1 MAFTACTMVSAV
13 LPGTAAAQTTT
24 VSPSPAV
31 VSGENTPPSTES
43 YEVQKV
49 HIIYKKLLLKEK
61 DIPNA
66 VTHITEKQIKA
77 EGTTMGSI
85 QTLLKQTP
93 SVNAYSQGPGQSAP
107 TLSIRGVRNSE
118 LSETLD
124 GIPITDLLNGSG
136 NYLTNNVGSPITLG
150 ELSGVTVYPGVAP
163 PDKQGYGTV
172 GGTIAY
178 TAKQA
183 TDERY
188 GELEG
193 GYGSFSTSHEG
204 FTLSTGKMW
213 DSPDAPRALLQY
225 DQSQTAGYVDNTPAK
240 YHDML
245 FNINKPYDDGLSN
258 IGLTVIYNQGRGN
271 IQTQPTP
278 TDLLNQNGYRYNF
291 PYSDGYFN
299 QAGQFLTTILHDET
313 YINQHAI
320 FDGSL
325 FYLHSTM
332 ATESYANPQQ
342 LIDNYNNTTPYLANI
357 QNPWSFFGAMGPTA
371 VGNGTASGPFYSP
384 GYFTYEP
391 LIFNPSGDPTQVQ
404 SYAYGESSENTYFHS
419 NEVGITPKFTFFFP
433 YNTITV
439 GALVAKE
446 SSEQSQYI
454 YGSPNMPEINGYN
467 STQFGGGAQRSVYMG
482 YVQDK
487 IDLLHDKL
495 HILGGLRATGAY
507 SSNINQ
513 VNYGIYNP
521 YKLQNYSR
529 SGDPYI
535 GVSYDLPEHLTAY
548 GSFGKAEVFAPVS
561 DYQEGSS
568 GTTVAPG
575 AETVHLYEGGV
586 RYDTP
591 KLYLNVDYYYQKVNH
606 AFGFF
611 DDFATNEQIY
621 GNPGTELFS
630 GWEMAAQYQVT
641 PELQIFGNGS
651 YNRAQYLTSYS
662 AFDTIAEDQFGY
674 AYRGTPISNVP
685 NWLAN
690 FGFEEDR
697 GPFSARVTGQYTGR
711 EYTTYDIVAPGNPI
725 LNGATI
731 TNTNFLNPAN
741 VVFNVLLTYKMKV
754 NYGALK
760 QLDFSINAQNIFNE
774 HYYNYY
780 YSQLLPQGGQYGRP
794 GEPAVA
800 SALVG
805 PPASVMF
812 DVSAKF

>member
-1 MAFTACTMVSAV
+1 MQA
-13 LPGTAAAQTTT
+13 
-24 VSPSPAV
+24 
-31 VSGENTPPSTES
+31 
-43 YEVQKV
+43 
-49 HIIYKKLLLKEK
+49 H
-61 DIPNA
+61 
-66 VTHITEKQIKA
+66 
-77 EGTTMGSI
+77 GTTMGSI

-93 SVNAYSQGPGQSAP
+93 SVNAYTQGPGQSAP

-136 NYLTNNVGSPITLG
+136 NYLSNNVGSPITLG
-150 ELSGVTVYPGVAP
+150 QLSGVTVYPGVAP
-163 PDKQGYGTV
+163 PDKQGYGTI

-178 TAKQA
+178 SSKQA

-204 FTLSTGKMW
+204 FTLSSGKLW
-213 DSPDAPRALLQY
+213 DSPDAARMLLQY
-225 DQSQTAGYVDNTPAK
+225 DQSQTAGYVENTPAK

-258 IGLTVIYNQGRGN
+258 VGLTVIYNQGRGN

-278 TDLLNQNGYRYNF
+278 LDLLQKNGYTYNF
-291 PYSDGYFN
+291 PYSDGYYN
-299 QAGQFLTTILHDET
+299 QGGQFLTTILHDET
-313 YINQHAI
+313 YINQHVI

-325 FYLHSTM
+325 FYLHSTL
-332 ATESYANPQQ
+332 ATESYSNPDQ
-342 LIDNYNNTTPYLANI
+342 LIANYNNTTPYLANI

-371 VGNGTASGPFYSP
+371 VANGTATAPFYSP

-391 LIFNPSGDPTQVQ
+391 LIFNPSGDPTQVT
-404 SYAYGESSENTYFHS
+404 SYAAGEAAENLYSHS
-419 NEVGITPKFTFFFP
+419 NEIGVTPKFTFFLP
-433 YNTITV
+433 HNTITT

-446 SSEQSQYI
+446 SSSSSEYV
-454 YGSPNMPEINGYN
+454 YGSTNMPEINGYN
-467 STQFGGGAQRSVYMG
+467 SLQFGGGAQRTVYLA

-487 IDLLHDKL
+487 IDLLNNKL

-513 VNYGIYNP
+513 VSYGIYNP

-529 SGDPYI
+529 SGDPYLGI
-535 GVSYDLPEHLTAY
+535 SYDLPEHVTAY
-548 GSFGKAEVFAPVS
+548 GSFGKSEVFAPVS
-561 DYQEGSS
+561 DYAQGSS
-568 GTTVAPG
+568 GTTSAPG

-591 KLYLNVDYYYQKVNH
+591 KLYLNVDYYYQKVSD

-621 GNPGTELFS
+621 GNPGSVLYS
-630 GWEMAAQYQVT
+630 GWEMSGQYQAT
-641 PELQIFGNGS
+641 PELQFFANGS
-651 YNRAQYLTSYS
+651 YNRAQYLNSYS
-662 AFDTIAEDQFGY
+662 AFDTLQEDQFGV
-674 AYRGTPISNVP
+674 AFRGTPVSNVP

-690 FGFEEDR
+690 FGFEEDH

-711 EYTTYDIVAPGNPI
+711 EYTTYDLSAPGNPI
-725 LNGATI
+725 LNGATA
-731 TNTNFLNPAN
+731 TNTNLLNPAN

-754 NYGALK
+754 NYH
-760 QLDFSINAQNIFNE
+760 QLQELTFSINAQNIFNE
-774 HYYNYY
+774 HYYNYA
-780 YSQLLPQGGQYGRP
+780 YSQYMPQGGQYASP
-794 GEPAVA
+794 GEPAVK

>member
-1 MAFTACTMVSAV
+1 M
-13 LPGTAAAQTTT
+13 
-24 VSPSPAV
+24 V
-31 VSGENTPPSTES
+31 VSGGNTSPSTEA
-43 YEVQKV
+43 YETKKV

-66 VTHITEKQIKA
+66 VTHISEKQIKA
-77 EGTTMGSI
+77 ENPTMGSI

-93 SVNAYSQGPGQSAP
+93 SVNAYNQGPGQSAP

-136 NYLTNNVGSPITLG
+136 NYLSNNVGSPITLG
-150 ELSGVTVYPGVAP
+150 QIDGVTVYPGIAP
-163 PDKQGYGTV
+163 PDKQGYGTI

-178 TAKQA
+178 SSKQA

-204 FTLSTGKMW
+204 FTLSTGKMY
-213 DSPDAPRALLQY
+213 DDADAPRALLQY

-240 YHDML
+240 YHDMF
-245 FNINKPYDDGLSN
+245 FNINKPYDDGLSDV
-258 IGLTVIYNQGRGN
+258 GLTVIYNQGRGN

-278 TDLLNQNGYRYNF
+278 LDLISKNGYTYNF
-291 PYSDGYFN
+291 PYSDGYYN
-299 QAGQFLTTILHDET
+299 QGGQFLTTILHDET
-313 YINQHAI
+313 YINEHAI

-325 FYLHSTM
+325 FYLHSTLQ
-332 ATESYANPQQ
+332 TESYSNPQQ
-342 LIDNYNNTTPYLANI
+342 LIANYNNETPYIANI

-391 LIFNPSGDPTQVQ
+391 LIFNPNGDPTDPT
-404 SYAYGESSENTYFHS
+404 SYAYGETSENTYYHS
-419 NEVGITPKFTFFFP
+419 NEVGITPKFTFFLP
-433 YNTITV
+433 YNTITT

-446 SSEQSQYI
+446 SSDQTQYI
-454 YGSPNMPEINGYN
+454 YGSPDMPEINGYN
-467 STQFGGGAQRSVYMG
+467 STQFGGGGQRSVYMG

-487 IDLLHDKL
+487 LDLLNNKL

-521 YKLQNYSR
+521 YKLQNYSH
-529 SGDPYI
+529 SGDPYLGI
-535 GVSYDLPEHLTAY
+535 SYDLPEHVTAY

-561 DYQEGSS
+561 DYQEGDS

-575 AETVHLYEGGV
+575 AETVRLYEGGM

-591 KLYLNVDYYYQKVNH
+591 KLYLNVDYYYQKVTH

-621 GNPGTELFS
+621 GNPGAELFS
-630 GWEMAAQYQVT
+630 GWEMAAQYQAT
-641 PELQIFGNGS
+641 PELQFFGNGS
-651 YNRAQYLTSYS
+651 YNRARYLTGYS
-662 AFDTIAEDQFGY
+662 AFDTIQEDQFGY
-674 AYRGTPISNVP
+674 AYRGTSLSNVP
-685 NWLAN
+685 DWLAN
-690 FGFEEDR
+690 FGFEEDH

-711 EYTTYDIVAPGNPI
+711 EYTTYDIAAPGNPI
-725 LNGATI
+725 LNGATA
-731 TNTNFLNPAN
+731 TNTNLLNPAN

-754 NYGALK
+754 NYGDLK
-760 QLDFSINAQNIFNE
+760 QLTFSINAQNIFNE
-774 HYYNYY
+774 HYYNYL
-780 YSQLLPQGGQYGRP
+780 YSQYLPQGGQYARP
-794 GEPAVA
+794 GEPAVKA
-800 SALVG
+800 ALVG
-805 PPASVMF
+805 PPASIMF